1 MNSAAFQKVLP
12 CPSHHPVKNDAPYT
26 PKKERKLKTID

>member
-12 CPSHHPVKNDAPYT
+12 CPHHPVKNDAPYT